1 MEPMTDTDAANDA
14 LELADRFFRAVE
26 GGDIDALRAIYAP
39 DAVVWHNHDQREQPV
54 EENLVTLG
62 WIARNLPQRAYTD
75 IQRDAVPG
83 GFVQQHVLRARTKW
97 GVDLVLPAM
106 MRVWCENGRI
116 TRLDEYFDS
125 AQLAVLDRRD

>member
-1 MEPMTDTDAANDA
+1 MTDTADTAATDA

-26 GGDIDALRAIYAP
+26 EGDIDALRDIYAP
-39 DAVVWHNHDQREQPV
+39 DAVVWHNNDQVEQAV
-54 EENLVTLG
+54 EENLVTLA
-62 WIARNLPQRAYTD
+62 WIARNLPERAYTD

-125 AQLAVLDRRD
+125 AQLAVLNRRD